1 MQHDEQRGRSKRAAE
16 RRAARHGAAEVGPDD
31 DRQNDVERRPFSED
45 AAAGDTHY
53 FVYKEDRA
61 DRTVSRI
68 RQLSA
73 DERIKEIAHMIAGAK
88 PSENAFQSAREL
100 LALRGEELVG

>member
-1 MQHDEQRGRSKRAAE
+1 LPQM
-16 RRAARHGAAEVGPDD
+16 
-31 DRQNDVERRPFSED
+31 

-73 DERIKEIAHMIAGAK
+73 DDRIKEIAHMIAGAK
-88 PSENAFQSAREL
+88 PSENALQSAREL
-100 LALRGEELVG
+100 LALRGEVVES